1 MNIQLIALKVF
12 SQELST
18 LPPLE
23 ENEEYVS
30 YLESLFTNIH
40 SSWRSSRLHHR
51 SNLCAEKVNTTLH
64 EINI

>member
-40 SSWRSSRLHHR
+40 SS
-51 SNLCAEKVNTTLH
+51 
-64 EINI
+64 